1 MVFGCYRCE
10 SIEKDGYFHF
20 GWSGQ
25 YPSVQIPS
33 SDDLQGEDELDIT
46 GVIEMHILPGDI
58 CQIGVSGNQKL
69 CDIGGPLIWV
79 TSKGT
84 VSLDIYTD
92 TCTIVSKDYLL

>member
-33 SDDLQGEDELDIT
+33 SDDLQGEDEVDIP

-79 TSKGT
+79 PRKEPFLSIFILILGPLLVK
-84 VSLDIYTD
+84 I
-92 TCTIVSKDYLL
+92 TCS